1 MRIYGLGATLCAV
14 GTGVSVSRNLP
25 RRPEQSALAGFSY
38 ARKANRRVII
48 LGVVLIVLGYLLL
61 IPVLITIG
69 WILAGIGLVLLLIAV
84 IGHREIGG
92 RRYWF

>member
-1 MRIYGLGATLCAV
+1 MRSGNRSLCFQESSPPSRAI
-14 GTGVSVSRNLP
+14 GTGGVFLC
-25 RRPEQSALAGFSY
+25 PEGQ
-38 ARKANRRVII
+38 RRVII